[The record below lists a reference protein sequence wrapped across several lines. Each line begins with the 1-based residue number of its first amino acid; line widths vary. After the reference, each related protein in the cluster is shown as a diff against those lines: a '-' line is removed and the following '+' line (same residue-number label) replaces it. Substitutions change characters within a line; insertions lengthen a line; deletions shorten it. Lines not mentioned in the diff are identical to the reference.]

1 MNTTMVADV
10 LALRV
15 LMYAMNELR
24 VLVVFSLKG
33 KSGGISFVAIF
44 DIRAVDEAWIKWRES
59 RGAIGVSD
67 MT

>member
-33 KSGGISFVAIF
+33 KSGEISFVAIF
-44 DIRAVDEAWIKWRES
+44 GIRAVDEARIKWRES
-59 RGAIGVSD
+59 REAIGVSD